1 MKLFLWDQREAQ
13 VESRRLLKRAVLQY
27 ETAKRNKENHGESHR
42 DSLVVIC
49 ETPSGKP
56 YPVSPVGCRLP
67 LHVSVTHT
75 ACWWLCAVGETPMG
89 IDAELRSRRIKPSL
103 ARRICTARELQWLEE
118 ADDRPE
124 LFRQRLLWLWV
135 RKEARVKYLGT
146 GVFQGLRTVS
156 VLECQEDRQ
165 GFIQV
170 DLSGVCLEAEEQLLA
185 AVYSPGEQNIEGMER
200 LLWK

>member
-1 MKLFLWDQREAQ
+1 MKLFLWDQREVQ
-13 VESRRLLKRAVLQY
+13 VESRRLLMQAILQY
-27 ETAKRNKENHGESHR
+27 VTAKRNKENHGESHR
-42 DSLVVIC
+42 DSPVVIC

-56 YPVSPVGCRLP
+56 YPASPAGCPLP

-75 ACWWLCAVGETPMG
+75 ACWWLCAVGETPVG

-103 ARRICTARELQWLEE
+103 TRRICTARELQWLEE
-118 ADDRPE
+118 VSDCPE

-135 RKEARVKYLGT
+135 RKEARIKHLGT

-156 VLECQEDRQ
+156 ALECPGDGQE
-165 GFIQV
+165 FIQV
-170 DLSGVCLEAEEQLLA
+170 DLSSVCLEAEEKLLT
-185 AVYSPGEQNIEGMER
+185 AVYSPGEQKIEGMER